1 MANLFE
7 FKKGVIAYFQQSA
20 ATAEKMGF
28 QSSAEVIRE
37 AAKGVSE
44 KELMV
49 VTVGE
54 MKRGKSSLMNALL
67 EEMLFPVNTS
77 VATNVVTIVRFGKK
91 EKVEAII
98 EEMKDGVLAPVVKTI
113 TRAEIP
119 DYVSEQ
125 GNPSNF
131 RNVKV
136 LNIEVPNPVLQEGIV
151 FVDTPGV
158 GSLNISHAETT
169 YGFLPNA
176 DLLLFACDSSAGL
189 TETEINFLKRG
200 YRYCKN
206 ILFPLTK
213 KDLNPQYKEIM
224 QDNQH
229 KISEALGISE
239 VEVKVIPVSSSAKLR
254 YQETGS
260 KAMLASSNFSEFENA
275 IWSTIA
281 AKRGEIMF
289 VPFVERVRQELYKM
303 ADSIAAQYQLLE
315 SDKEKLSVLAEEL
328 NKEIEH
334 YNALKKSDASWKK
347 ELTQFFSLM
356 QNSNST
362 GLSQIKLDV
371 RTYLDEQ
378 IVVLGSKICEPSQYN
393 QVYNEINS
401 KISQGLLDRKETM
414 MTETIEKVNEMNDS
428 LGLNVDSCRN
438 ALDNMEFEPK
448 EKMEVTFPKRKKTD
462 KLMAGGRKIGMGAM
476 GGSKI
481 GVLVGGVAG
490 LGLAVLLGPATLAAS
505 AGVSVAAAVIGS
517 AVGIGTVGAG
527 VGSVLGGAKGC
538 IDAVKTSHDVD
549 VPIVQKAFVNHIE
562 SSMILIQKVIADGFI
577 TLKNEVISE
586 LESELSE
593 KEQELKDNIEQI
605 KGNISSA
612 KPDKE
617 KLAELKNRSE
627 IVKKYLTNMERIDKS
642 IANLAKYKPAAVD
655 IMYDQTE
662 PAQSG
667 EKPEA
672 AGTDEKKGYN
682 FL

>member
-7 FKKGVIAYFQQSA
+7 FKKSVINYFMQCA
-20 ATAEKMGF
+20 AMAEKIGF
-28 QSSAEVIRE
+28 QSSSEVIKE
-37 AAKGVSE
+37 AAKSFSE

-54 MKRGKSSLMNALL
+54 MKRGKSSLLNALL
-67 EEMLFPVNTS
+67 GEIIFPVNTS
-77 VATNVVTIVRFGKK
+77 VATNVVTIVRFGKT

-98 EEMKDGVLAPVVKTI
+98 EKMKNGRLVPAVKNI
-113 TRAEIP
+113 MRSEIP

-136 LNIEVPNPVLQEGIV
+136 LNIELPNPVLQERIV

-176 DLLLFACDSSAGL
+176 DLLLFVCDSSAGL

-200 YRYCKN
+200 YQYCKN

-229 KISEALGISE
+229 KISEALDIPE
-239 VEVKVIPVSSSAKLR
+239 EMVKVIPVSSTAKLR
-254 YQETGS
+254 YLQTGNTT
-260 KAMLASSNFSEFENA
+260 MLASSNYKEFENT

-289 VPFVERVRQELYKM
+289 VPFVEQVRQELYKM

-328 NKEIEH
+328 NREIVRFNE
-334 YNALKKSDASWKK
+334 LKKSDASWKK
-347 ELTQFFSLM
+347 ELTQFFALM

-362 GLSQIKLDV
+362 KLSQIKLDV
-371 RTYLDEQ
+371 KAYLDDQ
-378 IVVLGSKICEPSQYN
+378 LVALGPKICEPSQYN
-393 QVYNEINS
+393 KIYDEINS
-401 KISQGLLDRKETM
+401 RISQGLLDRKEA
-414 MTETIEKVNEMNDS
+414 MTQETLEEINDINNS
-428 LGLNVDSCRN
+428 MGLNVDSCRN
-438 ALDNMEFEPK
+438 ALDNMEFVPK
-448 EKMEVTFPKRKKTD
+448 EKMEVTFPKRKRSD

-476 GGSKI
+476 GGGKI
-481 GVLVGGVAG
+481 GLLVGAVAG
-490 LGLAVLLGPATLAAS
+490 VGLAVVVGPAVLAAS
-505 AGVSVAAAVIGS
+505 MGVSAASAVVGAAVGVGS
-517 AVGIGTVGAG
+517 LGASA
-527 VGSVLGGAKGC
+527 GSVLGGAKGC
-538 IDAVKTSHDVD
+538 IDAVKTGHDVD
-549 VPIVQKAFVNHIE
+549 VPIVQKAFINHID
-562 SSMILIQKVIADGFI
+562 SSIILVQKAIADGFV
-577 TLKNEVISE
+577 TLKNSVIAE
-586 LESELSE
+586 LESELSK
-593 KEQELKDNIEQI
+593 KEQELKENIEQI
-605 KGNISSA
+605 KENISSA

-617 KLAELKNRSE
+617 KLAELKSRSE
-627 IVKKYLTNMERIDKS
+627 TVKKYLARMDKVDQS
-642 IANLAKYKPAAVD
+642 IVSLANYKPASV
-655 IMYDQTE
+655 I
-662 PAQSG
+662 
-667 EKPEA
+667 EA
-672 AGTDEKKGYN
+672 DEKKEYN

>member
-7 FKKGVIAYFQQSA
+7 FKKDVIIYFQQSA
-20 ATAEKMGF
+20 AMAEKMGF
-28 QSSAEVIRE
+28 HSSAEVIRE
-37 AAKGVSE
+37 TAKGFSE

-67 EEMLFPVNTS
+67 EEMIFPVNTS

-98 EEMKDGVLAPVVKTI
+98 EEMKNGVLAPVVKTI

-158 GSLNISHAETT
+158 GSLNINHAETT

-176 DLLLFACDSSAGL
+176 DLLLFVCDSSAGL

-239 VEVKVIPVSSSAKLR
+239 EEVKVIPISSSAKLR

-260 KAMLASSNFSEFENA
+260 KAMLASSNFEEFENTV
-275 IWSTIA
+275 WSTIA

-315 SDKEKLSVLAEEL
+315 SDKEKLSVLSEEL
-328 NKEIEH
+328 NKEIER
-334 YNALKKSDASWKK
+334 YNALKKSDALWKK

-362 GLSQIKLDV
+362 KLSQIKLDV
-371 RTYLDEQ
+371 RTYLDKQ
-378 IVVLGSKICEPSQYN
+378 LDGLGPKICEPIQYN

-401 KISQGLLDRKETM
+401 IISQGLLDRKEAM
-414 MTETIEKVNEMNDS
+414 IEETLEEVNKMNGF

-448 EKMEVTFPKRKKTD
+448 DKMEVTFPKRKKSD
-462 KLMAGGRKIGMGAM
+462 KLMAGGSKIGMGEV

-481 GVLVGGVAG
+481 GLLAGGVVG
-490 LGLAVLLGPATLAAS
+490 VGLAVLLGPAALAAS
-505 AGVSVAAAVIGS
+505 AGVSVATAVIGS
-517 AVGIGTVGAG
+517 AVRIGSLGAG

-562 SSMILIQKVIADGFI
+562 ASMILIQKVIADGFI
-577 TLKNEVISE
+577 TLKNEIISE

-627 IVKKYLTNMERIDKS
+627 TVKKYLTNMERIDKS

-655 IMYDQTE
+655 MHDQAE

-667 EKPEA
+667 ENPEA

>member
-7 FKKGVIAYFQQSA
+7 FKKDVITYFQQSA
-20 ATAEKMGF
+20 VMAEKMGF
-28 QSSAEVIRE
+28 KSSAEVIRE
-37 AAKGVSE
+37 TTKGFSE

-67 EEMLFPVNTS
+67 EEMIFPVNTS
-77 VATNVVTIVRFGKK
+77 VATNVVTIARFGKK

-98 EEMKDGVLAPVVKTI
+98 EEMKDGVLTPIVKTI

-158 GSLNISHAETT
+158 GSLNINHAETT

-176 DLLLFACDSSAGL
+176 DLLLFVCDSSAGL
-189 TETEINFLKRG
+189 TETETNFLKRG

-239 VEVKVIPVSSSAKLR
+239 EEVKVIPISSSAKLR

-260 KAMLASSNFSEFENA
+260 KAMLASSNFAEFENA

-328 NKEIEH
+328 NKEIES
-334 YNALKKSDASWKK
+334 YNVLKKSDASWKK

-362 GLSQIKLDV
+362 KLSQIKLDV

-378 IVVLGSKICEPSQYN
+378 LVALGPKICEPIQYN

-401 KISQGLLDRKETM
+401 IISQGLLDRKEAM
-414 MTETIEKVNEMNDS
+414 IEETLEEVNKINGF

-448 EKMEVTFPKRKKTD
+448 DKMEVTFPKRKKSD

-481 GVLVGGVAG
+481 GLLAGGVAG
-490 LGLAVLLGPATLAAS
+490 VGLAVLLGPAALAAS
-505 AGVSVAAAVIGS
+505 AGVSVATAVIGS
-517 AVGIGTVGAG
+517 AVGASGLGAG

-549 VPIVQKAFVNHIE
+549 VPIVQKAFVKHIE

-577 TLKNEVISE
+577 TLRNEVISE

-627 IVKKYLTNMERIDKS
+627 TVKKYLTNMERIDKS
-642 IANLAKYKPAAVD
+642 IANLAKYKSAEVD
-655 IMYDQTE
+655 MYNQAE
-662 PAQSG
+662 SAQLG
-667 EKPEA
+667 KKPEA
-672 AGTDEKKGYN
+672 AETDEKKGYN